1 MCTTERERHECGA
14 LVVASL
20 VPCRDALTS
29 ISTTSTA
36 GLWPR
41 VTASSPRGS
50 GHPVKALAEQVRV
63 AVIEAAS
70 QILGL
75 DVAVVDVHVSDIH
88 LAGV

>member
-1 MCTTERERHECGA
+1 
-14 LVVASL
+14 
-20 VPCRDALTS
+20 
-29 ISTTSTA
+29 
-36 GLWPR
+36 
-41 VTASSPRGS
+41 
-50 GHPVKALAEQVRV
+50 VRV